1 MNRPNIN
8 SFCKNLWRTQLCNPN
23 THGWNNGVQVFK
35 TNQGSQDRQ
44 HTHWEANN
52 RSFTSPREP
61 ANTGLSV
68 IKIRSTHLM
77 GQEFWHCVCDIKREV
92 YYEKRHVIAKHTMC
106 IGVRERSGVRGR
118 EREDFLTELATKT
131 RCLPPVST
139 PLSPS
144 LRCSS
149 HPPQACVSS
158 KAYLTLCSHSER
170 LPW

>member
-1 MNRPNIN
+1 M
-8 SFCKNLWRTQLCNPN
+8 
-23 THGWNNGVQVFK
+23 
-35 TNQGSQDRQ
+35 
-44 HTHWEANN
+44 
-52 RSFTSPREP
+52 
-61 ANTGLSV
+61 
-68 IKIRSTHLM
+68 
-77 GQEFWHCVCDIKREV
+77 CDIKREV
-92 YYEKRHVIAKHTMC
+92 YYEKRRVIAKDTMC

-144 LRCSS
+144 PRCCS

-170 LPW
+170 LPWYCQGTLSSLLPVMSTDRGEHATGDMTEDGSLL